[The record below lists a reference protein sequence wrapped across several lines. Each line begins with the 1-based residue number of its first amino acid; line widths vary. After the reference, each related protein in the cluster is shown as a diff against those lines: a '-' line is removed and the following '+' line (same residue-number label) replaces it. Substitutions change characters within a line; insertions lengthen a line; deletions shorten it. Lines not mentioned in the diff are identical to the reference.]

1 MIRAAFPDE
10 LAAALRAGYSLV
22 GVPSWEED
30 RVEAVLAAL
39 CSSSKRTLRTWSA
52 LSGKPADALAQVMA
66 DPGPSIWLLKD
77 LHPFLGDPLVVRAL
91 RDIAADAKAGN
102 HPVVIVGP
110 VFTVPRELEKD
121 LAVIDLPLPSAPELE
136 TVLRE
141 VAAQAKA
148 ADAVQPAVA
157 DAARGLTLR
166 EAKRAFKR
174 ALELRKQEPN
184 LVALVVQEKRK
195 ALRNTRFLEYYE
207 PSGAADSL
215 GGLGEL
221 KRWLAARGAAF
232 KAEARAY
239 GLPQPKGV
247 FLLGVQG
254 CGKSL
259 AAKAAAEMWN
269 LPLLRFDAGA
279 IIDGSGDGPAANL
292 RQALGIAEALAPS
305 VLWIDEIEK
314 VFASSAM
321 AESSATSRVL
331 GSFVTWLQEKSSPV
345 FVVATANRVDALPPE
360 LLRKGRFDE
369 IFFVD
374 LPGLHDRKEIL
385 QIHLARRGRR
395 PEQLD
400 VNGFA
405 KATEKF
411 SGAELEAA
419 VVAALFHSF
428 SEGRE
433 LEARDLKLAIDE
445 TVPLAITMEEDIRA
459 LKEWAKARTRG
470 AALDTRRADLFGGAS
485 S

>member
-1 MIRAAFPDE
+1 MRAAFPDE

-22 GVPSWEED
+22 AVPSWEEE
-30 RVEAVLAAL
+30 RVEAVLAAIAQG
-39 CSSSKRTLRTWSA
+39 SKRKLEVWSA
-52 LSGKPADALAQVMA
+52 LQGGAVETLARIA
-66 DPGPSIWLLKD
+66 EDPGPSLWLLKD
-77 LHPFLGDPLVVRAL
+77 VHPFLSDPLVVRSL
-91 RDIAADAKAGN
+91 RDIAGGAKASA
-102 HPVVIVGP
+102 HPVVLVGP
-110 VFTVPRELEKD
+110 VLSIPRELEKD
-121 LAVIDLPLPSAPELE
+121 VAVVELPLPSAQELE
-136 TVLRE
+136 KVLRE
-141 VAAQAKA
+141 VATQAGA
-148 ADAVQPAVA
+148 ADAVEPAAA

-166 EAKRAFKR
+166 EAKRAFRR
-174 ALELRKQEPN
+174 ALDLRKQGVARE
-184 LVALVVQEKRK
+184 LVPLVVAEKRK
-195 ALRNTRFLEYYE
+195 ALRNTRFLEYWE

-232 KAEARAY
+232 KAEARAF

-259 AAKAAAEMWN
+259 AAKAAAEMWS

-279 IIDGSGDGPAANL
+279 VIDGGGGDGPAANL

-305 VLWIDEIEK
+305 VLWIDEVEK
-314 VFASSAM
+314 VFATSAM
-321 AESSATSRVL
+321 QESSATSRVL
-331 GSFVTWLQEKSSPV
+331 GSFVTWLQEKTSPV

-395 PEQLD
+395 PDQFDAAAL
-400 VNGFA
+400 A

-419 VVAALFHSF
+419 VVAALFSAF

-433 LEARDLKLAIDE
+433 LEPRDLKQAIDE
-445 TVPLAITMEEDIRA
+445 TVPLAITMEEEIRA
-459 LKEWAKARTRG
+459 LKDWAKARTRP
-470 AALDTRRADLFGGAS
+470 AALDTRRADLFGGS
-485 S
+485 